1 MKKNLLILM
10 LILAF
15 FASGCVNENT
25 QAPQTSPATET
36 ESVTDNKSSAA
47 EPADQKNSTA
57 EPDKVSDYDISK
69 LDDYLASV
77 EEESNALKYSI
88 RNDMLNQ
95 NELNMKALELYELWD
110 DALNYLWGELK
121 LHLPEA
127 AFEELLSEQLIW
139 IEEKEAA
146 QKEAGSEVEGG
157 SLYPLVVNGRGAAIT
172 EERVYEF
179 YEILKQSV

>member
-1 MKKNLLILM
+1 M
-10 LILAF
+10 LVLAF
-15 FASGCVNENT
+15 FASGCVNENA

-47 EPADQKNSTA
+47 EPADQENSTA

-69 LDDYLASV
+69 VDDYMISI
-77 EEESNALKYSI
+77 EEQSDIIKTSLEQDALTQS
-88 RNDMLNQ
+88 DMNSKSQ
-95 NELNMKALELYELWD
+95 ELYELWD
-110 DALNYLWGELK
+110 NALNYLWSELK
-121 LHLPEA
+121 RILPE
-127 AFEELLSEQLIW
+127 EEFLELQDEQLVW
-139 IEEKEAA
+139 ITEKEAA